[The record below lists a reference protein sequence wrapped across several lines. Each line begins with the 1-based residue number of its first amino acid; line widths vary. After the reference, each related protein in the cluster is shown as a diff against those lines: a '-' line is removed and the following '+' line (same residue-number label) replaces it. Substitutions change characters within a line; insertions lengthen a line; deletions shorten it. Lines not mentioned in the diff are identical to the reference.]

1 MRITHFLSLL
11 LFAGLLFFTSCQK
24 EQFSI
29 DDTTIDRND
38 PDVVRANPFIMGMVE
53 GRNGGTA
60 AASGIQLDC
69 ITIDFPFE
77 LLVDSVVVAINDLD
91 DLDSLFL
98 SLDPNNPPSI
108 IDFNYPIDITFEDG
122 TMGTADD
129 AQELSDAILTCPPTT
144 YVHGYPAYCITQYD
158 CIQDL
163 VYPVELYDI
172 DSNLFTANDSAEF
185 VDLLAMNDI
194 LFFAFPLDI
203 IDQMGNVITMNSEDD
218 LFMYLANCHPTGG
231 GPGDTIFI
239 SPFGDCL
246 EFIYPVGLL
255 NLNGQVDNFDNETD
269 LFNAIIS
276 GFYEDFDYPF
286 EVIVQDSINLTIN
299 DAVDF
304 DNALMMCDGGGTGG
318 GNSQIEAFLFVGVA
332 LDTTFTC
339 YDLSYPFVIN
349 EFNGNSLTINDESE
363 AWIFMSGANPGGLV
377 QTPVEI
383 IRSSDST
390 TVTLNDGEEYFDFLT
405 NNCY

>member
-1 MRITHFLSLL
+1 
-11 LFAGLLFFTSCQK
+11 
-24 EQFSI
+24 
-29 DDTTIDRND
+29 
-38 PDVVRANPFIMGMVE
+38 
-53 GRNGGTA
+53 
-60 AASGIQLDC
+60 
-69 ITIDFPFE
+69 
-77 LLVDSVVVAINDLD
+77 
-91 DLDSLFL
+91 
-98 SLDPNNPPSI
+98 
-108 IDFNYPIDITFEDG
+108 
-122 TMGTADD
+122 MGTADD